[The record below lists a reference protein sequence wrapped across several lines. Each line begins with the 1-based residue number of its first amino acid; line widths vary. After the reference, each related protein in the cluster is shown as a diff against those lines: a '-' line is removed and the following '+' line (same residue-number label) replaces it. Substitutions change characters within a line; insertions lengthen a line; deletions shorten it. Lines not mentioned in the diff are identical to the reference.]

1 MKNYSAAIAVGIAVA
16 IFVIVNA
23 ILVATGTIDVS
34 GENFWTGFGIMVG
47 AGLTLAMYSFLY
59 KDNPVFKFAEHLYI
73 GVSVGYILIVTIY
86 DTLMPNLFT
95 PLFNP
100 GPEKDAK
107 LILIIPFALGVLM
120 FARFV
125 PKYAWLFRWSIAFL
139 VGFGAGVAIPNIIKA
154 NILVQAQ
161 SSMVTVTAW
170 WPTTCAVVALIGVVT
185 VLLYFFFSLEHKGPI
200 GKISKVGVLFLM
212 ISFGASFA
220 YTVMARIS
228 LLIGRVNFLL
238 KDWLHIID

>member
-1 MKNYSAAIAVGIAVA
+1 MEKYSTAIVVGIVVAVF
-16 IFVIVNA
+16 IIVNV
-23 ILVATGTIDVS
+23 ILLATGTIDVS
-34 GENFWTGFGIMVG
+34 EGNFWTGFGIIVG

-73 GVSVGYILIVTIY
+73 GISVGYFIVMTIY

-100 GPEKDAK
+100 GPDKAPK
-107 LILIIPFALGVLM
+107 LILIIPFALGILM
-120 FARFV
+120 FSRFT
-125 PKYAWLFRWSIAFL
+125 PKYAWLFRWSIAFI

-161 SSMVTVTAW
+161 SSMVMVTDW
-170 WPTTCAVVALIGVVT
+170 WSTTCAIIALIGVIT
-185 VLLYFFFSLEHKGPI
+185 VLLYFFFSLEHSGAV
-200 GKISKVGVLFLM
+200 GKISRVGVLFLM

-228 LLIGRVNFLL
+228 LLIGRINFLL
-238 KDWLHIID
+238 KDWLHVID

>member
-1 MKNYSAAIAVGIAVA
+1 MKGYTTAIVVGVAVA
-16 IFVIVNA
+16 IFVVINVVL
-23 ILVATGTIDVS
+23 IATGYNNIS
-34 GENFWTGFGIMVG
+34 GGNFWAGFGIIVG

-73 GVSVGYILIVTIY
+73 GVSVGYFIITTLY
-86 DTLMPNLFT
+86 DTLMPNLFK
-95 PLFNP
+95 PLFSSEP
-100 GPEKDAK
+100 K
-107 LILIIPFALGVLM
+107 LILIIPFALGILM
-120 FARFV
+120 FSRFI
-125 PKYAWLFRWSIAFL
+125 PKYAWLFRWAIAFI
-139 VGFGAGVAIPNIIKA
+139 VGFGSGVAIPNIIKA

-161 SSMVTVTAW
+161 SAMPAVSTW
-170 WPTTCAVVALIGVVT
+170 WPTTCAIIALIGVVT
-185 VLLYFFFSLEHKGPI
+185 VLLYFFFSLEHTGAI
-200 GKISKVGVLFLM
+200 GKVSRVGILFLM